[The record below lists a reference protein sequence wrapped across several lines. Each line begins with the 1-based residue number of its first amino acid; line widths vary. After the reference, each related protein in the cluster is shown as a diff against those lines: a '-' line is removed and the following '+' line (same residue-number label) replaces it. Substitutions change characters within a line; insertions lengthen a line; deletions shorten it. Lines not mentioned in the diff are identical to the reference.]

1 MNEHDEDSIA
11 GRWVH
16 SHEEDTEEEMV
27 FRPADRALPP
37 SRGRTSFDLLAD
49 GTYVERAPG
58 PVDVPVES
66 GGRWS
71 LRGDRLV
78 LEADGERPGHAWR
91 VAAAE
96 RDRLAVRK
104 A

>member
-1 MNEHDEDSIA
+1 MKAAGKDAIE

-16 SHEEDTEEEMV
+16 SHEEDTDEEMV
-27 FRPADRALPP
+27 FRPADHALPP
-37 SRGRTSFDLLAD
+37 SRGRTSFDLRAD
-49 GTYVERAPG
+49 GTYVESSPG

-71 LRGDRLV
+71 LQGDRLV
-78 LEADGERPGHAWR
+78 LEADGEQAGHAWR
-91 VAAAE
+91 IAAAE

-104 A
+104 T